1 MAIYDGQT
9 HSHLKAENITFGGTA
24 INATAAEINRT
35 CDVSARLVAAGA
47 TLTVTTAL
55 HDNKTILLDTLAG
68 SVCTLPAASGS
79 GARFKFV
86 VKAKATSN
94 SHKIQVA
101 NSSDIIQGIISTID
115 TDTAGTVTGWAAGA
129 SDDTITL
136 NRSTTGSAA
145 IGEWVELEDIAANT
159 WAVRGQLSNTGSG
172 ATPFSAAV

>member
-1 MAIYDGQT
+1 MAVYNGQT
-9 HSHLKAENITFGGTA
+9 LSHLKAENITFGGTA

-101 NSSDIIQGIISTID
+101 RRRIVGLGVKGKID
-115 TDTAGTVTGWAAGA
+115 
-129 SDDTITL
+129 
-136 NRSTTGSAA
+136 
-145 IGEWVELEDIAANT
+145 
-159 WAVRGQLSNTGSG
+159 
-172 ATPFSAAV
+172 